1 MPEPLPDVFTGE
13 DDLLLAYVKRSHCG
27 FDVVDETIGGQIVYS
42 SLSRPRA
49 RRVARALAEGEISC
63 RDAIGL
69 PDSPGVC
76 E

>member
-13 DDLLLAYVKRSHCG
+13 DDVLLAYVKQSHRG
-27 FDVVDETIGGQIVYS
+27 FDVIDETIGGQIVYS
-42 SLSRPRA
+42 SVSRPRA

-63 RDAIGL
+63 RDAVML
-69 PDSPGVC
+69 PDISGVC